1 MMFYKKRT
9 MKKIN
14 GDSIVYV
21 FARIFSTVLSPLL
34 MPTMGIFI
42 ALWATVLCYIPAGTR
57 LVVML
62 VVFGITCIMPM
73 VAIAVLHNLKIIED
87 KRLVKREERWLPY
100 IATVLCYICSAI
112 YLHHIHTPQWVVM
125 FMVGGAVACIISTV
139 VTLWWKISA
148 HMAGIGGLL
157 ALVVHI
163 HIDGYNVMDM
173 KPLIALVVLLA
184 GCLGSSRIFM
194 GRHTLWQ
201 VLMGF
206 ANGFLMVYL
215 TCTLFS

>member
-1 MMFYKKRT
+1 MN
-9 MKKIN
+9 KIN
-14 GDSIVYV
+14 ADSVIYV

-34 MPTMGIFI
+34 MPSIGIFL
-42 ALWATVLCYIPAGTR
+42 ALWATVLCYIPYGTR
-57 LVVML
+57 LVVLL

-112 YLHHIHTPQWVVM
+112 YLYHIHTPQWVVM
-125 FMVGGAVACIISTV
+125 FMVGGAAACLVSTI

-157 ALVVHI
+157 AFAIRI
-163 HIDGYNVMDM
+163 HIDGYNVIDM
-173 KPLIALVVLLA
+173 KLVIALLVLLA

-194 GRHTLWQ
+194 NRHTLMQ

-206 ANGFLMVYL
+206 ANGFVVVYL
-215 TCTLFS
+215 TSMLFS

>member
-1 MMFYKKRT
+1 MDKV
-9 MKKIN
+9 N
-14 GDSIVYV
+14 ADSVIYV
-21 FARIFSTVLSPLL
+21 FARIFSTLLSPLL
-34 MPTMGIFI
+34 MPTYGIFL
-42 ALWATVLCYIPAGTR
+42 ALWATVLCYIPQGTR
-57 LVVML
+57 LVVLL

-112 YLHHIHTPQWVVM
+112 YLHHIHTPQWVVV
-125 FMVGGAVACIISTV
+125 FMVGGAAACVVSTV

-157 ALVVHI
+157 AFALHTY
-163 HIDGYNVMDM
+163 IDGYNVIDM
-173 KPLIALVVLLA
+173 KLVICLLVLLA

-194 GRHTLWQ
+194 RRHTSMQ
-201 VLMGF
+201 VVAGF
-206 ANGFLMVYL
+206 VNGLAVVYL
-215 TCTLFS
+215 TCRLFS

>member
-1 MMFYKKRT
+1 

-73 VAIAVLHNLKIIED
+73 VAIAVLHNLKII
-87 KRLVKREERWLPY
+87 
-100 IATVLCYICSAI
+100 
-112 YLHHIHTPQWVVM
+112 
-125 FMVGGAVACIISTV
+125 
-139 VTLWWKISA
+139 
-148 HMAGIGGLL
+148 
-157 ALVVHI
+157 
-163 HIDGYNVMDM
+163 
-173 KPLIALVVLLA
+173 
-184 GCLGSSRIFM
+184 
-194 GRHTLWQ
+194 
-201 VLMGF
+201 
-206 ANGFLMVYL
+206 
-215 TCTLFS
+215 

>member
-1 MMFYKKRT
+1 

-14 GDSIVYV
+14 ADSIIYV

-34 MPTMGIFI
+34 MPTLGVFL
-42 ALWATVLCYIPAGTR
+42 ALWGTVLCYIPTGTR

-73 VAIAVLHNLKIIED
+73 VAIAVMHNLKIIED

-100 IATVLCYICSAI
+100 IATVLCYICSAV
-112 YLHHIHTPQWVVM
+112 YLHHIHTPQWVVV
-125 FMVGGAVACIISTV
+125 FMAGGAAACVVSTI

-148 HMAGIGGLL
+148 HMAGIGGVL
-157 ALVVHI
+157 AFAVRI
-163 HIDGYNVMDM
+163 YIDGYDVVDM
-173 KPLIALVVLLA
+173 KFVIALLVLLA

-194 GRHTLWQ
+194 NRHSFMQ
-201 VLMGF
+201 V
-206 ANGFLMVYL
+206 VYYII
-215 TCTLFS
+215 TS